1 MLRRFVEVVITIN
14 MKDSPLIA
22 RLRQLATERILIVD
36 GAMGTMIQSY
46 ALDEAGYRGEAFR
59 DHPMSL
65 KGANDLLCLTQPGII
80 EEIHRRFLEAGAD
93 IIETNTFNGTSI
105 AMADYGLESHVYEIN
120 RQAATIARRAADA
133 ATQKTPERPRFV
145 AGSMGPTNKTGS
157 ISPDVTNPA
166 FRGTSFDALRDA
178 YYEQARGLVDGGVD
192 ILLPETAFDSLNMKA
207 ALFAIQDLFEE
218 RGVVLP
224 LISSLTVVD
233 ESGRNLS
240 GQTPEAYWISVSHAP
255 LLAVGI
261 NCALGPSTMRPY
273 VEELASVSDVL
284 VSCAPNAGLPNAF
297 GGYDETPE
305 QMARTLGEF
314 ASEGWLNFAGGC
326 CGTTP
331 DHIQA
336 IAESVRHYTPH
347 TPSPTSTLTQLSG
360 LEPLTIRPE
369 SNFIVIGER
378 TNVTGSRKF
387 ARLVTSGAF
396 EDALDVARDQVEGGA
411 NILDVNMDEGLLDSA
426 KTMTTFLN
434 LITTEPEIA
443 RLPIMVDSSKFS
455 VIEAGLKCLQGKSI
469 VNSISLKEGEEVFI
483 AQARKV
489 KKYGA
494 AVVVMAFDEQGQAAT
509 TDRKVEICKRAYEIL
524 TEEVGFAPQD
534 IVFDP
539 NVLTVAT
546 GMEEHNDYALAFI
559 DATKR
564 IKKECPGAKVS
575 GGVSN
580 LSFSFRGND
589 YVREAMNSSFL
600 YHAIHAGLDMGIVN
614 AGQLAVYDDIE
625 TVLRERIEDVL
636 FNRSPEATE
645 ALIRFAEEQKG
656 PGIKREKDDSWR
668 EGTVEQRLQH
678 ALVRGIVDHIVDD
691 AEQARQRYGGPLA
704 VIEGP
709 LMDGMNVVGDL
720 FGAGKMFLPQV
731 VKSARVMK
739 KAVAYLEP
747 FLEEEKRLSGNTKS
761 KAKLVLATVK
771 GDVHDIGKNIV
782 GVVLACNG
790 YEIHDLGVMVPAE
803 KILEAARNEKADFI
817 GLSGLITPSLDEMVH
832 VASEMKRQGLEVP
845 LLIGGATTS
854 RKHTAVKIAPCYEHE
869 TIHVLDASRAVTTVS
884 ELLSA
889 ESRAEFVAKN
899 REGQAQLR
907 KEYEDAERPLVSY
920 ETAKAHSLSLEWT
933 PQDIAKPDFLGV
945 RVLDPVPLA
954 EITAYVD
961 WTPFFHAWEFR
972 GIYPDL
978 LDKPDVGPAARELFD
993 NASSLVREL
1002 IAGEKLTARAV
1013 YGFFPANRS
1022 GDDIIIYKDDNRDVE
1037 RTRFHT
1043 LRQQQEKRNQRP
1055 YLALADFVAPEGQP
1069 DYIGAFVVT
1078 AGFGTDELVAHY
1090 ESDHDDYHA
1099 IMVKALADRFA
1110 EALAEKI
1117 HEQARRDSG
1126 FGNLEKLT
1134 KQDLIRERYRGI
1146 RPAPGYP
1153 ASPDHSEKATLF
1165 SLLDAEKNVGVTLTE
1180 SFAMLPAASVSG
1192 LYFNHPRA
1200 TYFSVGKIGRDQ
1212 AEDYAM
1218 RKKAPR
1224 NEIERFI
1231 RSNVGY

>member
-1 MLRRFVEVVITIN
+1 
-14 MKDSPLIA
+14 
-22 RLRQLATERILIVD
+22 
-36 GAMGTMIQSY
+36 
-46 ALDEAGYRGEAFR
+46 
-59 DHPMSL
+59 
-65 KGANDLLCLTQPGII
+65 
-80 EEIHRRFLEAGAD
+80 
-93 IIETNTFNGTSI
+93 
-105 AMADYGLESHVYEIN
+105 
-120 RQAATIARRAADA
+120 
-133 ATQKTPERPRFV
+133 
-145 AGSMGPTNKTGS
+145 
-157 ISPDVTNPA
+157 
-166 FRGTSFDALRDA
+166 
-178 YYEQARGLVDGGVD
+178 
-192 ILLPETAFDSLNMKA
+192 
-207 ALFAIQDLFEE
+207 
-218 RGVVLP
+218 
-224 LISSLTVVD
+224 
-233 ESGRNLS
+233 
-240 GQTPEAYWISVSHAP
+240 
-255 LLAVGI
+255 
-261 NCALGPSTMRPY
+261 
-273 VEELASVSDVL
+273 
-284 VSCAPNAGLPNAF
+284 
-297 GGYDETPE
+297 
-305 QMARTLGEF
+305 
-314 ASEGWLNFAGGC
+314 
-326 CGTTP
+326 
-331 DHIQA
+331 
-336 IAESVRHYTPH
+336 
-347 TPSPTSTLTQLSG
+347 
-360 LEPLTIRPE
+360 
-369 SNFIVIGER
+369 
-378 TNVTGSRKF
+378 
-387 ARLVTSGAF
+387 
-396 EDALDVARDQVEGGA
+396 
-411 NILDVNMDEGLLDSA
+411 
-426 KTMTTFLN
+426 
-434 LITTEPEIA
+434 
-443 RLPIMVDSSKFS
+443 
-455 VIEAGLKCLQGKSI
+455 
-469 VNSISLKEGEEVFI
+469 
-483 AQARKV
+483 
-489 KKYGA
+489 
-494 AVVVMAFDEQGQAAT
+494 
-509 TDRKVEICKRAYEIL
+509 
-524 TEEVGFAPQD
+524 
-534 IVFDP
+534 
-539 NVLTVAT
+539 
-546 GMEEHNDYALAFI
+546 
-559 DATKR
+559 
-564 IKKECPGAKVS
+564 
-575 GGVSN
+575 
-580 LSFSFRGND
+580 
-589 YVREAMNSSFL
+589 
-600 YHAIHAGLDMGIVN
+600 
-614 AGQLAVYDDIE
+614 
-625 TVLRERIEDVL
+625 
-636 FNRSPEATE
+636 
-645 ALIRFAEEQKG
+645 
-656 PGIKREKDDSWR
+656 
-668 EGTVEQRLQH
+668 
-678 ALVRGIVDHIVDD
+678 
-691 AEQARQRYGGPLA
+691 
-704 VIEGP
+704 
-709 LMDGMNVVGDL
+709 
-720 FGAGKMFLPQV
+720 MFLPQV
-731 VKSARVMK
+731 VKSARVRK